1 MRVVGMVGDIRNE
14 NPATPPGPEI
24 YMAYRQHPYDANDL
38 HIVVRAR
45 GDISAAR
52 RTMAR
57 IDPGIPLKV
66 STLEQFRSDAVALPR
81 FRTLLLIVF
90 AVVAGA
96 LASVGVYGVMSY
108 VAAQRQTEM
117 GVRVALGATSGDVV
131 AMLVGNGAKMAAI
144 GLICGLAMAI
154 AAGRLIASML
164 YGIRPQDPLA
174 VGGAEERHAEQQR
187 IHSRQNHHHAGMGVP
202 ARNRSC

>member
-1 MRVVGMVGDIRNE
+1 
-14 NPATPPGPEI
+14 
-24 YMAYRQHPYDANDL
+24 
-38 HIVVRAR
+38 
-45 GDISAAR
+45 
-52 RTMAR
+52 MAR

-144 GLICGLAMAI
+144 GLSCGLAMAI

-174 VGGAEERHAEQQR
+174 VGGAEERNAEQQR
-187 IHSRQNHHHAGMGVP
+187 THSRQTHSRQNHHHAGMGVP